1 MLDHT
6 IKAVI
11 HFGIC
16 AIACSKDLGI
26 IAGVHCAV
34 DQCACP
40 IEQSVR
46 AIFIQ
51 TTGED
56 AFSVLSSTIVL
67 ADKKEDFEG
76 RLNSLMAM
84 SDEDIDA
91 AYEEQLL
98 NQITGSE
105 KGAGLG
111 LFEIRRQ
118 VKTLS
123 FEFEPDGEDFMLV
136 MRADI

>member
-1 MLDHT
+1 M
-6 IKAVI
+6 
-11 HFGIC
+11 
-16 AIACSKDLGI
+16 AIEGTRDG
-26 IAGVHCAV
+26 AGYG
-34 DQCACP
+34 
-40 IEQSVR
+40 

-118 VKTLS
+118 VKTLN

>member
-1 MLDHT
+1 M
-6 IKAVI
+6 
-11 HFGIC
+11 
-16 AIACSKDLGI
+16 
-26 IAGVHCAV
+26 
-34 DQCACP
+34 
-40 IEQSVR
+40 
-46 AIFIQ
+46 
-51 TTGED
+51 
-56 AFSVLSSTIVL
+56 LSSTIVL